1 MRVSR
6 RNIAELDILYKNI
19 SKNLRVKTFP
29 SKFTLIKKNLD

>member
-19 SKNLRVKTFP
+19 SKNNSARKNI
-29 SKFTLIKKNLD
+29 SIKIYSN